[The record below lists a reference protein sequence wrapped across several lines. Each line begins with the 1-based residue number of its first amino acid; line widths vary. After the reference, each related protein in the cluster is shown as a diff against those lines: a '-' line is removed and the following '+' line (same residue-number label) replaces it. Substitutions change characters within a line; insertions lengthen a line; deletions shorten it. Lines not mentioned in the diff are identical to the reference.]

1 MKHLKTPEA
10 KGAGSA
16 RAPDAPAQCEAR
28 RISSTRDFCSPPLL
42 STNPACPQAPAPGWC
57 GQRLGLQ
64 TPPSASKA
72 LCLAV
77 TLILK
82 CAYFIFKGKPHLV
95 GIRA

>member
-1 MKHLKTPEA
+1 MLQPNVRLAEFP
-10 KGAGSA
+10 
-16 RAPDAPAQCEAR
+16 RPV
-28 RISSTRDFCSPPLL
+28 ISVPPLAKHQP
-42 STNPACPQAPAPGWC
+42 SVSPGPYTRVVWA
-57 GQRLGLQ
+57 GLGLQ

-95 GIRA
+95 GVRA